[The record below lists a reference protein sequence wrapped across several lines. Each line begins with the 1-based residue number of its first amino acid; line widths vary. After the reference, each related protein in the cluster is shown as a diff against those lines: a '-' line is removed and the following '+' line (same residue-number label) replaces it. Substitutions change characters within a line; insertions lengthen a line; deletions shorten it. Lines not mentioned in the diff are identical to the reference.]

1 MASSDFIFH
10 PYTARVV
17 SLIQSSIREDNKIT
31 GSTAAPIN
39 YRTFYSHFCLALQ
52 TLKSTDSDY
61 PLKSVAWQTDV
72 IRMCELTVTTLTEE
86 QIARCLYAYFFPAG
100 SSDSEEFLA
109 LHMYKKNTGYSHDA
123 FDSLDAARRAL
134 ILREQQFVKALLA
147 LSRDLKNETIN

>member
-39 YRTFYSHFCLALQ
+39 YRAFYSHFCLALQ
-52 TLKSTDSDY
+52 TLKSTDSNY
-61 PLKSVAWQTDV
+61 TLKSGAWQTDV
-72 IRMCELTVTTLTEE
+72 IRMCELTTVTTLTEE

-100 SSDSEEFLA
+100 SSDSEKFLA
-109 LHMYKKNTGYSHDA
+109 LHMYKKNTGYPHDA
-123 FDSLDAARRAL
+123 FESLDAARRAL
-134 ILREQQFVKALLA
+134 MLREQQFVKALLA
-147 LSRDLKNETIN
+147 LSRDLKNETI